1 MSKTQETDASS
12 PSLTPHSPQWIIPK
26 RLKDLQKGVRV
37 LYEGRTLGTVVFFTE
52 ASKVKT
58 HNKTFPSYATVQ
70 LDGSRYGVLI
80 YEHQLSC
87 IRLLSISEATG

>member
-1 MSKTQETDASS
+1 MSTNQEMDASS
-12 PSLTPHSPQWIIPK
+12 PSSILPSPQWITP
-26 RLKDLQKGVRV
+26 RSLKELQKGVRV

-87 IRLLSISEATG
+87 IRLLSISKPTG

>member
-1 MSKTQETDASS
+1 MSTTQEMDASI
-12 PSLTPHSPQWIIPK
+12 PSLTPHSPQWVIPK

-80 YEHQLSC
+80 HEHQLSD